1 MSSKQGIGVR
11 TVSEKVSKEMKSLL
25 VNVSSSE
32 LATSRA
38 MLNRKPVIE
47 PEVSTSRTTSLL
59 QVTAEM
65 YHGCIL
71 QSYKSTPFDFHC
83 IPGVQK

>member
-1 MSSKQGIGVR
+1 MSSKQEMGVL
-11 TVSEKVSKEMKSLL
+11 TVSAKVSTEMKSLL

-32 LATSRA
+32 LATRRA
-38 MLNRKPVIE
+38 MLKRNPVIE
-47 PEVSTSRTTSLL
+47 PEVSTSSTTSLL

-71 QSYKSTPFDFHC
+71 QS
-83 IPGVQK
+83 